1 MDPGGVDRLPLMDE
15 RWKDVDED
23 FSGKRVT
30 RSFVRAQRS
39 TEKKRVLTIN
49 LRIRRKTAW
58 PPFFFSL

>member
-30 RSFVRAQRS
+30 VFCAS
-39 TEKKRVLTIN
+39 TTKY
-49 LRIRRKTAW
+49 RKET
-58 PPFFFSL
+58 SSYDQLKD